1 LDQRKKGGASKDAPL
16 FFCAAPAGI
25 LLASLSDM
33 TSSRTITALSSAAIA
48 AGIGVGVERHST
60 TRIDKAVRRR
70 IHPRRSPALRSLAK
84 GISYL
89 VGPKSH
95 PYTSAVLG
103 LLINR
108 REGTGGLGPSAASLG
123 ALAIDNVT
131 RVFLHQRRPPKAG
144 HHHGRNRYG
153 YPSGHVTAATAIAIA
168 TASELDDQLSPRERR
183 LLWTAVA
190 ALSVSVGWS
199 RLYLDEHWIDD
210 VVGGWMAGIA
220 IGLGS
225 ASLVENRD

>member
-1 LDQRKKGGASKDAPL
+1 M
-16 FFCAAPAGI
+16 
-25 LLASLSDM
+25 M
-33 TSSRTITALSSAAIA
+33 TSSRAVTALSGAAIA

-60 TRIDKAVRRR
+60 TRIDRAVRRR
-70 IHPRRSPALRSLAK
+70 VRPRRSTPLTSLAS

-89 VGPKSH
+89 VGPKAH
-95 PYTSAVLG
+95 PYASAVLG

-108 REGTGGLGPSAASLG
+108 KEGTGGLGPSAASLG
-123 ALAIDNVT
+123 ALAVDNAT

-144 HHHGRNRYG
+144 RHHGRNRYA

-168 TASELDDQLSPRERR
+168 SASELSDQLSPRERR
-183 LLWTAVA
+183 LLWAGVA
-190 ALSVSVGWS
+190 AFSISVGWS

-220 IGLGS
+220 VGLLS
-225 ASLVENRD
+225 ASLVDHQD